1 MKLTQKPAIK
11 ALFKSAKQELSED
24 PNQRIPVHLTV
35 TTTPKTNVRVPGQR
49 GMNNISVPY
58 VIPLHHKIHKSI
70 SQAKILL
77 IVPHPTAKYA
87 EIFQGEEAS
96 TKDTF
101 ADIISVKKFRPK
113 LRKDPLSVGRDFDLI
128 VADSRI
134 HEEVVECYD
143 RLSKKISLRHL
154 VKPFPIRFI
163 QPGKEDDARD
173 ANMFADPDYVK
184 AQVRGLLR
192 STSVT
197 LPRSLACEQGAVNLT
212 ALVGYLPDN
221 TAKEIE
227 ENSHRVANN
236 IVDNLV
242 DGGARSTKTILIK
255 SPKTVGL
262 PIWRLEKEGKTLQ
275 EEED

>member
-1 MKLTQKPAIK
+1 MKLDQKPAIK
-11 ALFKSAKQELSED
+11 ALFKSAKAELTED
-24 PNQRIPVHLTV
+24 PSSRIPVHVNV
-35 TTTPKTNVRVPGQR
+35 TTTPNTNVRLPGQR

-58 VIPLHHKIHKSI
+58 VIPLPHKVHKSI

-87 EIFQGEEAS
+87 ELFQADDAS

-113 LRKDPLSVGRDFDLI
+113 LRKDPINVGKDFDLI

-143 RLSKKISLRHL
+143 RLSKKISLRHMP
-154 VKPFPIRFI
+154 KPHPIRFI

-173 ANMFADPDYVK
+173 ANMYVDPDYVK
-184 AQVRGLLR
+184 AQVRGILR

-197 LPRSLACEQGAVNLT
+197 LPRTMACEQGAVNLT

-227 ENSHRVANN
+227 ANVLRATHN

-242 DGGARSTKTILIK
+242 ESPRTIKAVHIK
-255 SPKTVGL
+255 SPKTIGL
-262 PIWRLEKEGKTLQ
+262 PVWRLEREGKELFKEQ
-275 EEED
+275 D

>member
-1 MKLTQKPAIK
+1 M
-11 ALFKSAKQELSED
+11 
-24 PNQRIPVHLTV
+24 
-35 TTTPKTNVRVPGQR
+35 
-49 GMNNISVPY
+49 
-58 VIPLHHKIHKSI
+58 
-70 SQAKILL
+70 
-77 IVPHPTAKYA
+77 
-87 EIFQGEEAS
+87 
-96 TKDTF
+96 
-101 ADIISVKKFRPK
+101 
-113 LRKDPLSVGRDFDLI
+113 
-128 VADSRI
+128 
-134 HEEVVECYD
+134 ECYD